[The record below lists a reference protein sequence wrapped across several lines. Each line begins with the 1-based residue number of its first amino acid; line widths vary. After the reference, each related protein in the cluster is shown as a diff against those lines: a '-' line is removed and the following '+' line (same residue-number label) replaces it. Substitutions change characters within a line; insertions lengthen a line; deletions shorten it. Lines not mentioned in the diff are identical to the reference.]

1 MGKMMAAKKVRVL
14 SCLVVI
20 AVLMS
25 VVSVSAVAQDVSNDV
40 TEGKNFEGAFAAKEF
55 KSQAYSSSLTIKSI
69 SNNKIADIAISYEGQ
84 NLGNPWGQCKAFVQ
98 KVVREAGGSLGTG
111 YRQCYLNVGREIQS
125 NEATRGDII
134 QLNKAPD
141 PECNL
146 IDGVYPGMHT
156 AIVLE
161 NYGGNDFKVVDSNW
175 KFDTTVRIHDWN
187 PYNMASKYGLQVHF
201 YRLGEI
207 SSPLSADLN
216 CDGSVN
222 TADFAILLIWWRKD
236 PSEATSCCKSPDIDG
251 DGNVDIVDFANMMVQ
266 WTG

>member
-1 MGKMMAAKKVRVL
+1 MGKMLAAKKKKMKVL

-20 AVLMS
+20 AILMS
-25 VVSVSAVAQDVSNDV
+25 VVSASAVVQEVSNGIA
-40 TEGKNFEGAFAAKEF
+40 EGKNFEEASAAKEF
-55 KSQAYSSSLTIKSI
+55 KSQVYSNSLTIKSI
-69 SNNKIADIAISYEGQ
+69 SNNKIADIAVSCEGQ

-134 QLNKAPD
+134 QLNKDSD
-141 PECNL
+141 PEK
-146 IDGVYPGMHT
+146 YYYGMHT

-161 NYGGNDFKVVDSNW
+161 NYGDNNFKVADSNW
-175 KFDTTVRIHDWN
+175 NLTPDTTVRIHAWN
-187 PYNMASKYGLQVHF
+187 PFTWASKHGLQVHF

-216 CDGSVN
+216 CDGRVDIRDAS
-222 TADFAILLIWWRKD
+222 ILMGYWRKD
-236 PSEATSCCKSPDIDG
+236 PSGFTCCQSPDI
-251 DGNVDIVDFANMMVQ
+251 NVDGIIDIRDASVMMGQ
-266 WTG
+266 WSS